1 MRKILAML
9 LACGMLCGALA
20 GCGNSDSG
28 NTGGTTPADN
38 SGAAADTGTSG
49 GNSGSESMTLIMSQR
64 DEFLSEL
71 ESAAINAAN
80 QLGVNLTTQDAN
92 SDTSKMLQYIE
103 TAKNAGE
110 KAIIINMVDP
120 ETAAQCVES
129 AGDMKVVFVNRY
141 PSDPSVLNANAVYVG
156 SDEMTSGKFQGE
168 FLSEYFKA
176 QGKTEIKYILL
187 NGIIGQTSTTNRTLS
202 VKKALEDGGITA
214 VEASAP
220 LACDYDRAT
229 AMDMISPLVDT
240 IEYDC
245 IISNNDAM
253 AMGAIEAMKSK
264 GLDPTSIPIVG
275 IDASTD
281 GRESIK
287 NGELMMSVYQN
298 PFGQGEGALR
308 AALNLIQGKPINEGT
323 DYETD
328 ETGNIVW
335 IPFEP
340 VTADN
345 VADYD

>member
-9 LACGMLCGALA
+9 LACGMMCGMLA
-20 GCGNSDSG
+20 GCGGNGGGSDAPATDGG
-28 NTGGTTPADN
+28 N
-38 SGAAADTGTSG
+38 AAADAGDSG
-49 GNSGSESMTLIMSQR
+49 GSENMTLIMSQR

-71 ESAAINAAN
+71 ESAAVNAAKE
-80 QLGVNLTTQDAN
+80 LGVNLTTQDAN

-120 ETAAQCVES
+120 ATAQQCVES

-141 PSDPSVLNANAVYVG
+141 PTDPSVLNENAVYVG

-168 FLSEYFKA
+168 FLVDYFKA
-176 QGKTEIKYILL
+176 QGKTDIKYILL
-187 NGIIGQTSTTNRTLS
+187 NGILGQTSTENRTLS
-202 VKKALEDGGITA
+202 FEKAMADGGINI
-214 VEASAP
+214 ELASGA
-220 LACDYDRAT
+220 LAADYDRAT

-240 IEYDC
+240 VEYDC
-245 IISNNDAM
+245 IVSNNDAM
-253 AMGAIEAMKSK
+253 ALGAIEAMKSK
-264 GLDPTSIPIVG
+264 GLDPKAIPIVG

-281 GRESIK
+281 GREAVKS
-287 NGELMMSVYQN
+287 GELAMSVYQN

-308 AALNLIQGKPINEGT
+308 AALNMINGKPINEGT
-323 DYETD
+323 SFDLD

-335 IPFEP
+335 VPFEP
-340 VTADN
+340 VTIDN

>member
-9 LACGMLCGALA
+9 LACGMMCGMLA
-20 GCGNSDSG
+20 GCGGDNGGSSDNG
-28 NTGGTTPADN
+28 
-38 SGAAADTGTSG
+38 GAAADAGNAGGSTGG
-49 GNSGSESMTLIMSQR
+49 ESMTLIMSQR

-71 ESAAINAAN
+71 ESAAIAAAN
-80 QLGVNLTTQDAN
+80 ELGVNLTTQDAN

-103 TAKNAGE
+103 TAKNAGD

-120 ETAAQCVES
+120 ATAAQCVES

-141 PSDPSVLNANAVYVG
+141 PTDPSVLSENAVYVG

-168 FLSEYFKA
+168 FLVDFFKG
-176 QGKTEIKYILL
+176 QGKSEIKYILL
-187 NGIIGQTSTTNRTLS
+187 NGILGQTSTENRTLS
-202 VKKALEDGGITA
+202 FQKAMEDGGIKA
-214 VEASAP
+214 ELASGA
-220 LACDYDRAT
+220 LAADYDRAT

-240 IEYDC
+240 VEYDC
-245 IISNNDAM
+245 IVSNNDAM
-253 AMGAIEAMKSK
+253 ALGAIEALKSK
-264 GLDPTSIPIVG
+264 GLDPTAIPIVG

-281 GRESIK
+281 GREAVKS
-287 NGELMMSVYQN
+287 GELAMSVYQN

-308 AALNLIQGKPINEGT
+308 AALNLINGKPINDGT

-340 VTADN
+340 VTIDN

>member
-20 GCGNSDSG
+20 GCGGNDGGNSGSA
-28 NTGGTTPADN
+28 PADN
-38 SGAAADTGTSG
+38 GGAAADAGSSG
-49 GNSGSESMTLIMSQR
+49 GSSGSSESMTLIMSQR

-71 ESAAINAAN
+71 ESAAVNAAN

-141 PSDPSVLNANAVYVG
+141 PSDPSVLNENAVYVG

-168 FLSEYFKA
+168 FLSEYFKG

-202 VKKALEDGGITA
+202 VMKALEDGGITA

-240 IEYDC
+240 VEYDC

-264 GLDPTSIPIVG
+264 GLDPTAIPIVG

-308 AALNLIQGKPINEGT
+308 AALNLIEGKPINEGT

>member
-9 LACGMLCGALA
+9 LACGMMCSMLA
-20 GCGNSDSG
+20 GCGGDNGGSG
-28 NTGGTTPADN
+28 DN
-38 SGAAADTGTSG
+38 GGAAADAGNAGDGGSTGG
-49 GNSGSESMTLIMSQR
+49 ESMTLIMSQR

-71 ESAAINAAN
+71 ESAAIAAAN
-80 QLGVNLTTQDAN
+80 ELGVNLTTQDAN

-103 TAKNAGE
+103 TAKNAGD

-120 ETAAQCVES
+120 ATAAQCVES

-141 PSDPSVLNANAVYVG
+141 PTDPSVLSENAVYVG

-168 FLSEYFKA
+168 FLVDYFKG
-176 QGKTEIKYILL
+176 QGKSEIKYILL
-187 NGIIGQTSTTNRTLS
+187 NGILGQTSTENRTLS
-202 VKKALEDGGITA
+202 FQKAMEDGGIKA
-214 VEASAP
+214 ELASGA
-220 LACDYDRAT
+220 LAADYDRAT

-240 IEYDC
+240 VEYDC
-245 IISNNDAM
+245 IVSNNDAM
-253 AMGAIEAMKSK
+253 ALGAIEALKSK
-264 GLDPTSIPIVG
+264 GLDPTAIPIVG

-281 GRESIK
+281 GREAVKS
-287 NGELMMSVYQN
+287 GELAMSVYQN

-308 AALNLIQGKPINEGT
+308 AALNLINGKPINDGT

-340 VTADN
+340 VTIDN

>member
-1 MRKILAML
+1 MMIMRKILAML
-9 LACGMLCGALA
+9 LACGMMCGMLA
-20 GCGNSDSG
+20 GCGGDNGGSG
-28 NTGGTTPADN
+28 DN
-38 SGAAADTGTSG
+38 GGAAADAGNAGDGGSTSG
-49 GNSGSESMTLIMSQR
+49 ESMTLIMSQR

-71 ESAAINAAN
+71 ESAAIAAAN
-80 QLGVNLTTQDAN
+80 ELGVNLTTQDAN

-103 TAKNAGE
+103 TAKNAGD

-120 ETAAQCVES
+120 ATAAQCVES

-141 PSDPSVLNANAVYVG
+141 PTDPSVLSENAVYVG

-168 FLSEYFKA
+168 FLVDYFKG
-176 QGKTEIKYILL
+176 QGKSEIKYILL
-187 NGIIGQTSTTNRTLS
+187 NGILGQTSTENRTLS
-202 VKKALEDGGITA
+202 FQKAMEDGGIKA
-214 VEASAP
+214 ELASGA
-220 LACDYDRAT
+220 LAADYDRAT

-240 IEYDC
+240 VEYDC
-245 IISNNDAM
+245 IVSNNDAM
-253 AMGAIEAMKSK
+253 ALGAIEALKSK
-264 GLDPTSIPIVG
+264 GLDPTAIPIVG

-281 GRESIK
+281 GREAVKS
-287 NGELMMSVYQN
+287 GELAMSVYQN

-308 AALNLIQGKPINEGT
+308 AALNLINGKPINDGT

-340 VTADN
+340 VTIDN